1 MASTTIADS
10 YSTGENNNI
19 QLKLTIQSNQVAISS
34 VRIENTPVGSGSFH
48 DSFEVALGKSNELAG
63 NTLYVDTTE
72 TDSNPDADLVSF
84 TIELTGGP
92 NPFKKTLS
100 QNIAPGTSVFYTAEI
115 TFV

>member
-19 QLKLTIQSNQVAISS
+19 QLKLTIQSNQKAKSS
-34 VRIENTPVGSGSFH
+34 VRIEDTPVGSGSFD
-48 DSFEVALGKSNELAG
+48 DSFEVALGKSKELAG

-72 TDSNPDADLVSF
+72 ADINPDADLVSF